1 MPSDKTSIRRRVTE
15 IEVEIEDRDSSP
27 QSMRQYVDLLEKVG
41 KIGVEG
47 WTRVHVSIS
56 GRREELE
63 DLADELQSWTP
74 MSGWSPDALKLFAAL
89 REGEPLT

>member
-41 KIGVEG
+41 KIGIEG
-47 WTRVHVSIS
+47 WTRVHVSIV

-63 DLADELQSWTP
+63 DLADELQTWTP
-74 MSGWSPDALKLFAAL
+74 GGGWSADALKLFAAL